1 MKFEEIAII
10 GLACR
15 FPGGANSPDELW
27 NLLVS
32 GQDAISDI
40 PPSRWD
46 KEAYYDA
53 DPQAPGKMITKRGG
67 FMDIPIDVFD
77 AHFFNIAPKEAA
89 SMDPQQRIL
98 LELSWEALEYAGID
112 PGSLTGSNTG
122 VFIGVSSIDYSSFS
136 MSGDFNNANSYSLTG
151 ACNSVISGRISFIFG
166 LEGPCQTLDT
176 ACSSSLVAVDNAC
189 RYLQLGKSD
198 LALAG
203 GFNLML
209 QPQHLIGMSKLQAIS
224 PDGRCKSFDAS
235 ANGYVRSEG
244 GGIVLLKRLKDA
256 LRDQDPILAVIKGC
270 SINQDGVSTGI
281 SAPNGKSQEKVILQA
296 LQEAEVDPAQLD
308 YLETHGTGTVVG
320 DRTEATA
327 IGNLMAGKRGKE
339 QPLLLG
345 SIKSNIGHLE
355 AAAGVA
361 GLQKVI
367 LALGQEL
374 IPANLHFSTPTPS
387 VDWAA
392 YPIEVNR
399 SNSPWPRGE
408 KPRLAGISSFGFSG
422 TNCHLILAEPPVPP
436 QRTPQWHKP
445 MHCLLLSAKT
455 PQALQGLI
463 GKYIRFL
470 QQADEGQLA
479 DICFTTQTGRH
490 HFEFRAY
497 ASAQSLD
504 EMIENLEA
512 LLDHEPGGRIAKRP
526 ELVFL
531 FTGQGSQYLGMGRQL
546 YQTHPV
552 FRAELDR
559 CDQLFQQETGESLLE
574 LLYANASASTNGD
587 SERINHTRYAQPL
600 IFALEYALA
609 RFWMA
614 AGLRPAAAIGH
625 SVGEYSAACIAGLF
639 RLEDA
644 MRIVIARGRLMGSAP
659 GEGGMLS
666 VEAAA
671 ERVQPLLDGYADHL
685 CVAVINTPQQCVIS
699 GFAEPLAA
707 VRSQLEA
714 EGIRCQPLTVSHA
727 FHSPQMDSILDEF
740 EQVFAGVEFGEL
752 AFPIISNT
760 SARPVEAAEM
770 ASPGY
775 WRRHLRGTV
784 RFSDSIIWLG
794 EQGQRHFL
802 EIGPAATLS
811 NLADQCLNLADA
823 RFFYSM
829 RYRIPNWNSL
839 SEALGRLFVLGISID
854 WQALNAPYDYR
865 RIAIPT
871 YAFSGQRY
879 WIDEGMPGG
888 QAAGGQ
894 SAGGQAAGG
903 QAAGA
908 GIADRAKP
916 GAESG
921 FYGHPVIG
929 HRLSSPAL
937 ENTLV
942 YETEFSAERNYFL
955 RDHIIMGRPT
965 APGAAL
971 LSHVWIAAQDYLGH
985 SDFCLEQVN
994 FLNVMTLAEPRRS
1007 GQIVISDVQS
1017 PRAKF
1022 EVFSRPA
1029 STTDAPWLLHC
1040 SGFIVHQSIADRA
1053 RARARARARDR
1064 DRDRDNG
1071 SIPDLADYAD
1081 NPSREIEGEH
1091 FYSQMEQMGYDLKK
1105 AFRVIQRVRL
1115 SDQAIICDMRL
1126 PERDAETRQYPI
1138 TPSDLD
1144 AVIQIPGAAI
1154 IGVLAQGNF
1163 ADQLFIPFAINRMS
1177 CYQAELPAGDYRAL
1191 CLLDK
1196 DRVAAK
1202 GQIGTRATAN
1212 SEMFLFNSE
1221 GRLCLHLQG
1230 FTALSVSRF
1239 ELQKQEMI
1247 ERSRR
1252 FIHEIHWQPMPLNSS
1267 PATPL
1272 PRDGLKILARWPN
1285 PTTDQLL
1292 ASLGQVYPR
1301 IIDLQLAN
1309 RNQVLNPQAFRIDA
1323 TEPSAYHWALQQIS
1337 QAFPDQHPDLIS
1349 LAPLSGSSLQQ
1360 PSIQSLTVDID
1371 QGLQGLLYLTQAA
1384 VASGLPRRFYAVTFG
1399 SLQMEPEEVLLHPQQ
1414 GCLSGFLHAAQ
1425 AEYPELGITHIDL
1438 SKTPEEADFLQLAEE
1453 IGQGSS
1459 DTPREQRIALRHG
1472 QRWCARLQGLEA
1484 QGRKIEPALPEEYAL
1499 EIRERGSLDGL
1510 QFTPLKRRAPGPLE
1524 VEFEVVATGLNF
1536 RDILNL
1542 LGQYPGDPGRLGSE
1556 AAGVVTRV
1564 GEGVKDLAPGDAVI
1578 CRSMNGAFDS
1588 HVTIQRRSLTRK
1600 PAQMSFEDAAAIP
1613 IAYMTAYYALVELA
1627 RLQPGERILIHA
1639 GAGGVGLAAVQL
1651 AQWLGAEVFSSA
1663 GSPRKKALLRE
1674 LGVEH
1679 VLHSRDSSF
1688 ADEILRLTQGQG
1700 VHVVLNALTGEMLQ
1714 QSLAVTATGGRFL
1727 EMGKREILTKAQVDA
1742 IKPGLSYIPFDLGD
1756 TMDSSPDCRDDLL
1769 QALFELFASGRL
1781 RPAARQVFPIEQAQ
1795 QAFRFMSQAKN
1806 TGKLVLSHRGPMR
1819 KRRQKIAPVRQD
1831 SAYLITGGLG
1841 GLGLALADWLVEFK
1855 AGALVLTGRSRPSE
1869 QAEARM
1875 AQMRQK
1881 GTDVRY
1887 IQADVANAEDVARI
1901 MAEIDASPWP
1911 LKGVIH
1917 AAGVLSDRMIAEQD
1931 WASFQKVL
1939 APKVNGSWH
1948 LHQATQNRLL
1958 DFFVLFSSVASSLG
1972 AMGQSNYS
1980 AANAFMDSLAEY
1992 RRLRGLEALSIC
2004 WGPWAEVG
2012 MATEQANRGER
2023 MKAQGLNGLSV
2034 QDGLSALATL
2044 LQGTSCVATVLDI
2057 DWARFMQGLPDET
2070 VASFLSPLRSKASLA
2085 SSPAGIRAA
2094 GISSTGTSAA
2104 GAIQAEEGR
2113 QRLRITDELAAATP
2127 EQRPMLIQQF
2137 VRKAAVRVM
2146 GYEDMETVQLD
2157 ARLID
2162 IGFDSLMAVDIRNQL
2177 GKSFGLNLPVSL
2189 LFDHPTIEDISAF
2202 IQGQMQQ
2209 DQPAGPSLA

>member
-256 LRDQDPILAVIKGC
+256 QRDQDPILAVIKGC

-392 YPIEVNR
+392 YPIEVNH

-408 KPRLAGISSFGFSG
+408 KLRLAGISSFGFSG

-436 QRTPQWHKP
+436 QRAPQWHKP
-445 MHCLLLSAKT
+445 VHCLLLSAKT

-463 GKYIRFL
+463 RKYIRFL
-470 QQADEGQLA
+470 QQADEEQLA
-479 DICFTTQTGRH
+479 DICFTTQSGRH

-497 ASAQSLD
+497 ASAQSID
-504 EMIENLEA
+504 EMIDILEGQ
-512 LLDHEPGGRIAKRP
+512 LDEPGSERAAKRP
-526 ELVFL
+526 EPVFL

-552 FRAELDR
+552 FRAELER

-574 LLYANASASTNGD
+574 LLYASASGADN
-587 SERINHTRYAQPL
+587 ERINHTRYAQPL

-644 MRIVIARGRLMGSAP
+644 MRIVIARGRLMGSAT

-666 VEAAA
+666 VEAPQ
-671 ERVQPLLDGYADHL
+671 EQIEPLLQDQADRL
-685 CVAVINTPQQCVIS
+685 CVAVVNSPQQCVIS

-707 VRSQLEA
+707 LRSQLEA
-714 EGIRCQPLTVSHA
+714 EGIRCQPLKVSHA

-740 EQVFAGVEFGEL
+740 EQVFAGVEFGQL

-794 EQGQRHFL
+794 EQGQRYFL
-802 EIGPAATLS
+802 EIGPAPTLS
-811 NLADQCLNLADA
+811 NLAQQCLNRADTH
-823 RFFYSM
+823 FLYSM

-839 SEALGRLFVLGISID
+839 SETLGKLFLLGLPVD
-854 WQALNAPYDYR
+854 WKTLNAPYDYR
-865 RIAIPT
+865 RIPIPT

-879 WIDEGMPGG
+879 WIDANEPAP
-888 QAAGGQ
+888 Q
-894 SAGGQAAGG
+894 
-903 QAAGA
+903 GA
-908 GIADRAKP
+908 GSSQAPAGPEREP
-916 GAESG
+916 G

-937 ENTLV
+937 ENTRV

-994 FLNVMTLAEPRRS
+994 FLNVLTLSEPRRS
-1007 GQIVISDVQS
+1007 GQILISDIHS

-1022 EVFSRPA
+1022 EVYSRPA
-1029 STTDAPWLLHC
+1029 DAPDAPWLLHC
-1040 SGFIVHQSIADRA
+1040 SGFIVHPSV
-1053 RARARARARDR
+1053 
-1064 DRDRDNG
+1064 RDNDAG
-1071 SIPDLADYAD
+1071 PVPNLTDFSGDLTT
-1081 NPSREIEGEH
+1081 EIDGEQ
-1091 FYSQMEQMGYDLKK
+1091 FYRQMAQMGYDLKK
-1105 AFRVIQRVRL
+1105 AFRVIQKVRL
-1115 SDQAIICDMRL
+1115 SDRAIICDMRL
-1126 PERDAETRQYPI
+1126 PERDAETGRYPI

-1144 AVIQIPGAAI
+1144 AVIQIPGAAVI
-1154 IGVLAQGNF
+1154 ALLTQEHF
-1163 ADQLFIPFAINRMS
+1163 ADQLFIPFAINRIS
-1177 CYQAELPAGDYRAL
+1177 CYLPELPPGDYRAL
-1191 CLLDK
+1191 CLIGK
-1196 DRVAAK
+1196 EQAAAS
-1202 GQIGTRATAN
+1202 TRATSN
-1212 SEMFLFNSE
+1212 SEMFLFNAE
-1221 GRLCLHLQG
+1221 GRLCLRLHG

-1247 ERSRR
+1247 DRSRR
-1252 FIHEIHWQPMPLNSS
+1252 FIHEIHWQPMPLKSS

-1285 PTTDQLL
+1285 PSTDQLL
-1292 ASLGQVYPR
+1292 ASLSQVYPR
-1301 IIDLQLAN
+1301 IIDLRLADQ
-1309 RNQVLNPQAFRIDA
+1309 NQALGTHAYAIDA
-1323 TEPSAYHWALQQIS
+1323 TAPTAYHWVLEQIAH
-1337 QAFPDQHPDLIS
+1337 AFPDQRPDLIS

-1360 PSIQSLTVDID
+1360 PSLQALTADID
-1371 QGLQGLLYLTQAA
+1371 QSLQGLLYLTQAVA
-1384 VASGLPRRFYAVTFG
+1384 ASGRINRFYALTFG
-1399 SLQMEPEEVLLHPQQ
+1399 SQRLEPEEVLLHPQQ

-1425 AEYPELGITHIDL
+1425 SEYPELGITHIDL
-1438 SKTPEEADFLQLAEE
+1438 PVMPEETDFMQLAEE
-1453 IGQGSS
+1453 IGQGPIDQAS
-1459 DTPREQRIALRHG
+1459 EQRIALHGG
-1472 QRWCARLQGLEA
+1472 QRWCARLQGMAA
-1484 QGRKIEPALPEEYAL
+1484 QGRKSEPSLPEEYAL

-1510 QFTPLKRRAPGPLE
+1510 QFAPLKRRAPGPLE

-1588 HVTIQRRSLTRK
+1588 YITIQRRSLTRK

-1613 IAYMTAYYALVELA
+1613 IAYMTAYHALVELA

-1639 GAGGVGLAAVQL
+1639 GAGGVGLAAIQL

-1781 RPAARQVFPIEQAQ
+1781 RPAARHVFPIEQAQ

-1806 TGKLVLSHRGPMR
+1806 TGKLVLSHRSAIR
-1819 KRRQKIAPVRQD
+1819 KRRLKSAPVRPD

-1841 GLGLALADWLVEFK
+1841 GLGLALADWLVDFK

-1887 IQADVANAEDVARI
+1887 IQADVAKAADVERI
-1901 MAEIDASPWP
+1901 LEQLDAASRP

-1931 WASFQKVL
+1931 WASFQQVL
-1939 APKVNGSWH
+1939 APKVDGSWH
-1948 LHQATQNRLL
+1948 LHQATQGRLL

-1992 RRLRGLEALSIC
+1992 RHLRGLEALSIC

-2023 MKAQGLNGLSV
+2023 MKAQGLNGIGV

-2044 LQGTSCVATVLDI
+2044 LQGNSDVATVLDI
-2057 DWARFMQGLPDET
+2057 DWERFIQGLPEGLAAT
-2070 VASFLSPLRSKASLA
+2070 FLSPLRNK
-2085 SSPAGIRAA
+2085 
-2094 GISSTGTSAA
+2094 TSAPLNTA
-2104 GAIQAEEGR
+2104 GASQAEEGS
-2113 QRLRITDELAAATP
+2113 QRRRITDEIAAASP
-2127 EQRPMLIQQF
+2127 EQRPSLIQQF

-2209 DQPAGPSLA
+2209 DQPAGSSLA